1 MAGGVALDW
10 LAFGTQWV
18 KMDCRVKQSAA
29 RAYPNT
35 LVLAIV
41 CADSGRNE

>member
-10 LAFGTQWV
+10 FAFGAQWV
-18 KMDCRVKQSAA
+18 KMDCRSSNLR